1 MADNTTIKIANIGS
15 NMTEVDKGSGVYVL
29 ISYSTPVAAF
39 VPGEGVLFQREGMA
53 SSRTTARHIT
63 KWSSSEFLRQGE
75 GVTKTETTAAAI
87 QAILDA

>member
-1 MADNTTIKIANIGS
+1 MADNTTMKIASIGS

-39 VPGEGVLFQREGMA
+39 VPGEGVLYQREGMA
-53 SSRTTARHIT
+53 SSRTTARHIN
-63 KWSSSEFLRQGE
+63 KWWFSEFSE
-75 GVTKTETTAAAI
+75 NVAKTETTAAAI